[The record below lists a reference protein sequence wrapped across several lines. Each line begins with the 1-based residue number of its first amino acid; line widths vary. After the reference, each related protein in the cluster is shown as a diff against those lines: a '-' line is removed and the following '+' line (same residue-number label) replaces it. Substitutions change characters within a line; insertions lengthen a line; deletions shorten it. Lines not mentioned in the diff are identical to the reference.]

1 MGSCISKQPKK
12 CYIEDFSH
20 NVQDKLV
27 ISSTSLSQSQ
37 APKTPII
44 PVTNRI
50 SPLPL
55 SPTISSSS
63 SVSSFTCTTTSSTT
77 GSCSSVSSSAS
88 VLSSKDRSFSNEFL
102 WACVKENPHI
112 IRINSIKEASR
123 ALSATNSP
131 SQRLESPVIKP
142 KQSIQPMEKG
152 SATPKKRG
160 RSSSPSTLTRQKSF
174 RKEPNDHRLI
184 NSSYNLPSSRG
195 LRSPSPSRR
204 FSTGD
209 HKNSSRGILAST
221 SKEICSSSKR
231 IVGPKV
237 NALNSVSSC
246 SLRKENYFRPNSSNP
261 MLNHPSPPPLKSC
274 LRNRET
280 FIHRISSK
288 LDESALRAA
297 LAAQQDQNDSI
308 TMEDIDNPLISLDCF
323 IFL

>member
-1 MGSCISKQPKK
+1 MGSCISKCKPKK
-12 CYIEDFSH
+12 YYIEDFSH
-20 NVQDKLV
+20 VQDKLV
-27 ISSTSLSQSQ
+27 ISSSQT
-37 APKTPII
+37 PKTPI
-44 PVTNRI
+44 PVSNRI

-63 SVSSFTCTTTSSTT
+63 SVSSFTCTTSSSTT
-77 GSCSSVSSSAS
+77 SSCSSLSSSAS

-123 ALSATNSP
+123 ALSTTKSP
-131 SQRLESPVIKP
+131 NQRFESPVKP
-142 KQSIQPMEKG
+142 SVASVKQAIQAVDKG
-152 SATPKKRG
+152 STPKKRG

-174 RKEPNDHRLI
+174 RKEPDRL
-184 NSSYNLPSSRG
+184 NSAYHLPTRT

-204 FSTGD
+204 FSGD
-209 HKNSSRGILAST
+209 NSTRGILAST
-221 SKEICSSSKR
+221 SKEICSSKR

-237 NALNSVSSC
+237 NALNSVSS
-246 SLRKENYFRPNSSNP
+246 SLRKENLIRPSSSP
-261 MLNHPSPPPLKSC
+261 MLNSNPSPPLKSC
-274 LRNRET
+274 LRNRKT

-288 LDESALRAA
+288 LDENALRAA
-297 LAAQQDQNDSI
+297 LAQQENDSI